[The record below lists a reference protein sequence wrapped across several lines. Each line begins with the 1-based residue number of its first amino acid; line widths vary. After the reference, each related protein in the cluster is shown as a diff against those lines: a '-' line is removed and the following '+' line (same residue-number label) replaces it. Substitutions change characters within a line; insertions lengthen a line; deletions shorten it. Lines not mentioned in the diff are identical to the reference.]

1 MPGRIHMEAIDLTML
16 AAVGGGHEIGFG
28 DAAAMATA
36 GCWAICSMCFTA
48 GGRRVGSLPVN
59 VIRLTLGLLML
70 TAFGLAVHG
79 RLVPTDATGHAWTY
93 LAISGVVG
101 MALCDL
107 CLFEAFLWIGPR
119 VGMLLLTL
127 APPVAATLSW
137 VFLGET
143 LTGLNVAGMAMVLA
157 GIAWVVLERQP
168 GPDGQTRRHPVGGV
182 LLGVVAGVSQGVGA
196 VLSKFG
202 MQTVEGGVT
211 VDHCAPFAAAQIREI
226 AGLAAMVVFYFVI
239 RAWPKTI
246 AALRDRKA
254 MGFISVGAFF
264 GPFLGVALS
273 LVALRQLPV
282 GIASTMIMTAPI
294 FVIPLVAIFHK
305 ERVSGRA
312 IAGAVLAVLGVG
324 VLMLR
329 PGNPLYDWLM
339 QGG

>member
-1 MPGRIHMEAIDLTML
+1 MF
-16 AAVGGGHEIGFG
+16 AAVTTSGHSLGFG
-28 DAAAMATA
+28 DAAAIATA
-36 GCWAICSMCFTA
+36 GAWAICSLCFTA
-48 GGRRVGSLPVN
+48 AGRRVGSLPVN

-70 TAFGLAVHG
+70 TIFGLAVNG
-79 RLVPTDATGHAWTY
+79 RLVPTDATAHAWKY

-143 LTGLNVAGMAMVLA
+143 LTGMNVVGMGMVLA
-157 GIAWVVLERQP
+157 GIAWVVLERQE
-168 GPDGQTRRHPVGGV
+168 GPDGEVRRHPVGGV
-182 LLGVVAGVSQGVGA
+182 VLGVIAGVSQGVGA

-202 MQTVEGGVT
+202 MTTVENGQAIE
-211 VDHCAPFAAAQIREI
+211 HCAPFAAAQIREI
-226 AGLAAMVVFYFVI
+226 AGLAAMIVFYFVI

-254 MGFISVGAFF
+254 LGLITVGAFF

-273 LVALRQLPV
+273 LTALRLLPV
-282 GIASTMIMTAPI
+282 GIASTLIMTAPI
-294 FVIPLVAIFHK
+294 VVIPLTALIHK
-305 ERVSGRA
+305 ERISGRA
-312 IAGAVLAVLGVG
+312 VAGAVLAVLGVG

-329 PGNPLYDWLM
+329 PGNPLYDWLVN
-339 QGG
+339 GG